1 MKKSIMTLVLLFI
14 AHLSAFAADK
24 PKNTD
29 EQILPTGIEAFFVFP
44 NSDEIFLGGDI
55 KINKLLTAES
65 ISSRVQF
72 AKNVKVRPIQ
82 WDTLKYTTQEFS
94 MRFLNQYTG
103 DITVLESK
111 SGKITEEMK
120 NTIKENGSTTFYVSP
135 IIVLG
140 QYDGIKRQLPPIEVR
155 PKK

>member
-1 MKKSIMTLVLLFI
+1 MKKTIMTLVLLFI
-14 AHLSAFAADK
+14 AHISAFAADK
-24 PKNTD
+24 PKKAD

-103 DITVLESK
+103 DVTVLESK

-140 QYDGIKRQLPPIEVR
+140 QYDGVKRTLPPIEVR